1 MDMAYFRT
9 CQASRNYVVYLLRKL
24 NISVDDARQKLVVPM
39 EDAKTVVEQLHW
51 MTQDLDNSRH
61 VDGRLESFFE
71 LWEHMAHNPKNYV
84 FDDKIVPRH
93 SGLLLFIGNDYIT
106 EARRRLRKYDLGIT
120 EVDGGYIGTTIL
132 VLELADKK
140 KRFAMAQRLL
150 AEFDPE
156 VRECLEGRK
165 TTFHV
170 FGESVAQLLMGKVS
184 PEQLD
189 FSVEKNAV
197 KKYANVRM
205 PWRRCMDDFLKEL
218 NSSTNERVL
227 FDSFRRWLADAGR
240 SLEKTT
246 VKETTAK
253 ESLRAQHS
261 RLMAE
266 VMRNV
271 RRAVPERRGTSQF
284 LAEMLVDRKQNR
296 FPWVN
301 TDAMLIY
308 VGDDRFSLSCRKEA
322 ILELVKVKKQM
333 HWWNS
338 TNQRLFINSFGR
350 FFADD
355 RACKTWLKN
364 YSARQRKKAKVTKV
378 L

>member
-1 MDMAYFRT
+1 
-9 CQASRNYVVYLLRKL
+9 
-24 NISVDDARQKLVVPM
+24 
-39 EDAKTVVEQLHW
+39 
-51 MTQDLDNSRH
+51 
-61 VDGRLESFFE
+61 
-71 LWEHMAHNPKNYV
+71 
-84 FDDKIVPRH
+84 
-93 SGLLLFIGNDYIT
+93 
-106 EARRRLRKYDLGIT
+106 
-120 EVDGGYIGTTIL
+120 
-132 VLELADKK
+132 
-140 KRFAMAQRLL
+140 MAQKLL
-150 AEFDPE
+150 AEFDVE
-156 VRECLEGRK
+156 VRECLEKGK

-189 FSVEKNAV
+189 FSVEKNTV

-205 PWRRCMDDFLKEL
+205 PWRRCMDDFLKKV

-227 FDSFRRWLADAGR
+227 FDSFRRWISAAQIK
-240 SLEKTT
+240 LEKTSEAT
-246 VKETTAK
+246 STTK

-308 VGDDRFSLSCRKEA
+308 VGSDRFSLCCRKET

-350 FFADD
+350 FFLNDGA
-355 RACKTWLKN
+355 AKTWLKN
-364 YSARQRKKAKVTKV
+364 YSARQRRKAKVTKV